1 MTISDA
7 VMNDLLTLYLA
18 GEASADTR
26 ALVEAHARTNA
37 AFAARLATA
46 GSVAVPDL
54 PAPAQARDQELRALN
69 ETRQFILLRTIFI
82 AGAILFT
89 LLPLV
94 FKFNGDGVQFLILG
108 REPGLMWSFWSV
120 AVASWV
126 AFAIMNRRVRSAGL

>member
-1 MTISDA
+1 MTINDA

-18 GEASADTR
+18 GEASPETR

-37 AFAARLATA
+37 AFAARLQAA
-46 GSVAVPDL
+46 GTVQVPDL
-54 PAPAQARDQELRALN
+54 PPATARDQELRALN
-69 ETRQFILLRTIFI
+69 ETRQFILLRTIFF

-94 FKFNGDGVQFLILG
+94 FKFDGDGVQFLILG
-108 REPGLMWSFWSV
+108 REPGLVNAFWSV

-126 AFAIMNRRVRSAGL
+126 AFAIMHHRVRSAGL

>member
-18 GEASADTR
+18 GEASAETK
-26 ALVEAHARTNA
+26 ALVEAHARVNA
-37 AFAARLATA
+37 AFAAHLQAA
-46 GSVAVPDL
+46 GAIRVPD
-54 PAPAQARDQELRALN
+54 PPRTAAARDQELRALHA
-69 ETRQFILLRTIFI
+69 TRQFILLRTIFI

-94 FKFNGDGVQFLILG
+94 FTFGSDGVQFLILG

-126 AFAIMNRRVRSAGL
+126 AFAIMNRRVRSAGM

>member
-7 VMNDLLTLYLA
+7 VMNDLLTVYLA
-18 GEASADTR
+18 GEASPETK
-26 ALVEAHARTNA
+26 ALVEAHARANPPFASRLKA
-37 AFAARLATA
+37 AGTLTL
-46 GSVAVPDL
+46 PDL
-54 PAPAQARDQELRALN
+54 APAPARDQELRALN

-94 FKFNGDGVQFLILG
+94 FKFGSGGVQFLILG

>member
-18 GEASADTR
+18 GEASAETR
-26 ALVEAHARTNA
+26 ALVEARAGA
-37 AFAARLATA
+37 DASFAARLKAA
-46 GSVAVPDL
+46 GAFRIPDL
-54 PAPAQARDQELRALN
+54 PAGDSKRDLELRVLN
-69 ETRQFILLRTIFI
+69 ETKQFILLRTIFL

-94 FKFNGDGVQFLILG
+94 FTFGNEGVQFLILG

-126 AFAIMNRRVRSAGL
+126 AFAIMNHRVRSAGL